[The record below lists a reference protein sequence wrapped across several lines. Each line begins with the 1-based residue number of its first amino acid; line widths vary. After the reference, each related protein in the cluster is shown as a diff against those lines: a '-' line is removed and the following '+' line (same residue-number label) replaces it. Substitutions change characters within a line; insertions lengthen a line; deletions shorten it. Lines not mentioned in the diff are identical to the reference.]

1 MAEQKRR
8 QGESIDALLRRFKKQ
23 VKMDGKLQKLRQ
35 KEYFEK
41 PSEEKKRKA
50 KAAERR
56 TRIQQKADE
65 LT

>member
-1 MAEQKRR
+1 MAKQERKP
-8 QGESIDALLRRFKKQ
+8 GESIDALLRRFKKQ
-23 VKMDGKLQKLRQ
+23 VKLDGKLQQLRQ

-41 PSEEKKRKA
+41 PSEERKRKA